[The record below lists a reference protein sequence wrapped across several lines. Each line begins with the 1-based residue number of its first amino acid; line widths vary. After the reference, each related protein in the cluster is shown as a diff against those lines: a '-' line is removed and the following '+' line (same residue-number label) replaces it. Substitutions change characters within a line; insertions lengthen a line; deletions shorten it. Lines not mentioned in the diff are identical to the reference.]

1 MLQGRLFSYS
11 DTQRYRL
18 GVNHEQLPVNRP
30 IVETHNYQRG
40 GTMQYG
46 HQVSSVN
53 YEPNSYDYE
62 PKEDSS
68 VVMDPFEVEGHADSV
83 AYDSDDHY
91 TQAGD
96 LYRLMS
102 QDEQDRLVKNFVDHM
117 KPVTRDDIKLRQIGH
132 FYKADPDLGTR
143 VAEGLGLEVPAEVK
157 SEVTE

>member
-1 MLQGRLFSYS
+1 
-11 DTQRYRL
+11 
-18 GVNHEQLPVNRP
+18 
-30 IVETHNYQRG
+30 
-40 GTMQYG
+40 MQYG